1 MVHKLPVYADE
12 VNILDGSIHTVK
24 KHTEMLLVT
33 SRETGPEANA
43 EKTEYMVMSLNQN
56 EGQNHNIQIGNNKF
70 ALNQA
75 MKAQKGS
82 RGIILLFL

>member
-33 SRETGPEANA
+33 STVTCPEANA

-75 MKAQKGS
+75 MKAQKRS
-82 RGIILLFL
+82 